1 MPLSLVLAVAPSEEP
16 ITLTEAKAQARVEV
30 STDDAL
36 ITALITAGRELIEE
50 EAWRALV
57 TQRWDYYLDAWPEG
71 DVIVLPRPPL
81 RSIVTFEYI
90 DQAGVTT
97 AISASDYVVD
107 VASEPGRLRLKGSAT
122 WPSATLRELN
132 GVHLRFEAGYGAA
145 SAVPVRYK
153 QALKLLISHWYEN
166 REAILASGAIP
177 KELPFGVKVLLNID
191 HARSF

>member
-1 MPLSLVLAVAPSEEP
+1 MPLPLHLAVAPLEEP
-16 ITLTEAKAQARVEV
+16 ITLAEAKAQARVEV
-30 STDDAL
+30 STDDTL

-50 EAWRALV
+50 MTWRALV

-71 DVIVLPRPPL
+71 DTIVLPRPPL
-81 RSIVTFEYI
+81 RSIVSFEYI

-107 VASEPGRLRLKGSAT
+107 VASEPGRLRLKGTAT
-122 WPSATLRELN
+122 LPSATLRELN
-132 GVHLRFEAGYGAA
+132 GVQIRFEAGYGAA

-153 QALKLLISHWYEN
+153 QALKLLIGHWYEN

-177 KELPFGVKVLLNID
+177 KEVPFGVGLLLDID